1 MLDSRSLSLAAE
13 ANAKKDEFPHLDFL
27 LRIARDMW
35 FHDLQSLKAII
46 PYLSYL
52 KPHRKLFL
60 LGTALSILFGLSSGL
75 GIPVIVETLMK
86 DVLEN
91 REQIKTIWPIVG
103 IGAITV
109 GIFVVRGLAG
119 FFGGYL
125 LSSVGMAISV
135 RLRQDLFEK
144 MQALPLAYFEKN
156 KTGDLLTKVN
166 NDANAIQTMI
176 IEVAGESI
184 RQPATMIAA
193 IGTLIYMSITNGEF
207 FYLLLFL
214 LTVPILV
221 IPVKLIGRHLKKRGR
236 QLQDSH
242 AEVMQH
248 LNENLDALQ
257 EVRSFSLEEPQQ
269 REFNNRLETNKTIQL
284 KLKKYELSQ
293 QPSMEIIISIAI
305 VAVFVFAFQ
314 AGIEFSIFAKLAVL
328 LYFTFDPLKRIMKM
342 VNLVNKTE
350 GSLHRVEEIMDMPLP
365 MVDPPD
371 PKPLDVAN
379 GEIAFKDVNFAYDE
393 EPVLRKMTVALDAGK
408 SVALVGPSGAG
419 KSTFAKLVPRFYDT
433 SDGVI
438 SIDGTDVRDV
448 RQADL
453 RRNIAVVSQH
463 PVLFDASIMDNI
475 RIGKPDASREEVEEA
490 AKRAFAH
497 DFIERFDDGYE
508 TICGER
514 GDRLSGGQK
523 QRIALARAFLKDAP
537 ILILD
542 EATSALDS
550 ESERFIQKALADLM
564 HGKTVLIIAHRYSTI
579 QHADRILVFE
589 KGQIA
594 EDGSHDELHEANGL
608 YRRLYEQQKF

>member
-1 MLDSRSLSLAAE
+1 
-13 ANAKKDEFPHLDFL
+13 
-27 LRIARDMW
+27 
-35 FHDLQSLKAII
+35 
-46 PYLSYL
+46 
-52 KPHRKLFL
+52 
-60 LGTALSILFGLSSGL
+60 
-75 GIPVIVETLMK
+75 MK

-91 REQIKTIWPIVG
+91 HESIENIWPIVG
-103 IGAITV
+103 IGAITIGV
-109 GIFVVRGLAG
+109 FIVRGLAG

-125 LSSVGMAISV
+125 LSSVGMAVSV
-135 RLRQDLFEK
+135 RLRQNLFEK

-166 NDANAIQTMI
+166 SDASAIQTMI

-236 QLQDSH
+236 QLQESH

-269 REFNNRLETNKTIQL
+269 REFNNRLETNKIIQL

-293 QPSMEIIISIAI
+293 QPSMEIIISVAI
-305 VAVFVFAFQ
+305 VAVFVFAFKT
-314 AGIEFSIFAKLAVL
+314 GIEFAIFGKLAVL

-350 GSLHRVEEIMDMPLP
+350 GSRHRVEEILDMPLP

-371 PKPLDVAN
+371 PKPLDVAR
-379 GEIAFKDVNFAYDE
+379 GEIGFKGVNFAYDE
-393 EPVLRKMTVALDAGK
+393 ELVLRDMSVTLDAGK

-419 KSTFAKLVPRFYDT
+419 KSTFAKLAPRFYDA
-433 SDGVI
+433 SEGVV

-463 PVLFDASIMDNI
+463 PVLFDASIMENI
-475 RIGKPDASREEVEEA
+475 RIGKPGASREEVEEA

-497 DFIERFDDGYE
+497 DFIEKFDEGYE
-508 TICGER
+508 TVCGER

-550 ESERFIQKALADLM
+550 ESERFIQKALTDLM
-564 HGKTVLIIAHRYSTI
+564 QGKTVMIIAHRYSTI
-579 QHADRILVFE
+579 KHADRILVFE
-589 KGQIA
+589 KGNII
-594 EDGSHDELHEANGL
+594 EDGSHEELFEANGL
-608 YRRLYEQQKF
+608 YRKLYDQQKF